1 MKKIIIGALVLTTL
15 LTACSQTKNKVLNVL
30 VSADYPPFESLDASG
45 KFVGFDIEF
54 GEALAK
60 KLGVEIEWTDKA
72 FDGIIGAL
80 QADAGDMAISGMSV
94 TAERALSVDFS
105 TVYKEESSMGETFTI
120 VSLASNGWSQLSDL
134 TGKIASTQLGTVQE
148 QALNMLQDEYNFTL
162 DIRNKFDVIVQEI
175 INKRIDFLLVDKAT
189 ADEFVA
195 AYSELKTYTAQND
208 GLAAINGIGV
218 AFPKGSEWTEKVNTT
233 ITLMQ
238 KDGSLQALIDK
249 WFPTN

>member
-1 MKKIIIGALVLTTL
+1 MKKMILVALVLTTL
-15 LTACSQTKNKVLNVL
+15 LTACSQTKKDVLNIL

-54 GEALAK
+54 GVALAK
-60 KLGVEIEWTDKA
+60 KLGVEIKWTDTA

-80 QADAGDMAISGMSV
+80 QANAGDMAISSMSI

-105 TVYKEESSMGETFTI
+105 IVYKEEASVGETFTI

-148 QALNMLQDEYNFTL
+148 QALNMLQSEYSFNL
-162 DIRNKFDVIVQEI
+162 DIRNKFDVIIQEI

-195 AYSELKTYTAQND
+195 AYPELKTFTAQNN

-218 AFPKGSEWTEKVNTT
+218 ALPKGSKWTVKVNEA
-233 ITLMQ
+233 ITSMQ